1 MTLIRKIRTGLR
13 PLVILLIIVLGLPAC
28 SGYPV
33 KNEVDPPAGH
43 SALDSWLE
51 DTLIPYLVR
60 QLGQHPRFKGQP
72 VLLVGMHG
80 DDVRPRVDDLTAEI
94 RAKIID
100 ALLKEPGLD
109 LAWRRNDQFRQHHQ
123 SYEDG
128 ACGDYRKVRY
138 YIGLDCG
145 LTQSERKLYVK
156 VRALN
161 LAEKKWVAGFGQ
173 SWAGW
178 PTAAERAALAREQ
191 PDESLRGRRR
201 LPFSDEQP
209 DLLAAYLARNLSC
222 LLQQAASEDLVVHVV
237 KPPENAP
244 ALIKTTLELV
254 EKYLARLREIEV
266 TDDPNQANVSVVV
279 EIHTIHQDLHQIWV
293 FARYRRDE
301 KYLPGAET
309 EAYVLITAPEPAPVA
324 GIPNERPYTP
334 SPTAHGMSN
343 STEIIASFDLLTPLN
358 QKTCLTGTPWQSGV
372 RRIGPH
378 ARLPGG
384 GCLAVEVTLGAA
396 AYVFLVGQDAGGE
409 LTQMFPTTCAGLQKH
424 VAPLHPGRP
433 FQFPSLSDPKAGVLE
448 LAGSPGME
456 RVYAIAITSPDLA
469 ARFAGRLAEVQG
481 LCRFGQRYPDS
492 LTAGNPQRSE
502 DRIYQWQ
509 AYLNRLSADHP
520 ELVQYREISFWHE
533 PR

>member
-1 MTLIRKIRTGLR
+1 MTFIRKIRAGLR
-13 PLVILLIIVLGLPAC
+13 PLVILIILMGLPAC
-28 SGYPV
+28 SGYPE
-33 KNEVDPPAGH
+33 KTEVDPSAGR

-94 RAKIID
+94 RAIIID
-100 ALLKEPGLD
+100 ALLNEPGLD
-109 LAWRRNDQFRQHHQ
+109 LAWRRNDHLRQLYQ

-145 LTQSERKLYVK
+145 LSRLERKLYVN

-161 LAEKKWVAGFGQ
+161 LAEKKWVAGFGK
-173 SWAGW
+173 SWEGW
-178 PTAAERAALAREQ
+178 PTAAQRAALAREQ
-191 PDESLRGRRR
+191 PDEYLRGQRP

-222 LLQQAASEDLVVHVV
+222 LLQQAASEELVVHVV

-244 ALIKTTLELV
+244 AVIKTTLELV
-254 EKYLARLREIEV
+254 GKYLARLRGVEV
-266 TDDPNQANVSVVV
+266 TDDPNQANVGVLV
-279 EIHTIHQDLHQIWV
+279 EIHTIHQDLHHIWV

-301 KYLPGAET
+301 KYLPGAEI
-309 EAYVLITAPEPAPVA
+309 EAYVLIDAHEPAPVA
-324 GIPNERPYTP
+324 GSPNERPYIP
-334 SPTAHGMSN
+334 LPAVHGISN
-343 STEIIASFDLLTPLN
+343 SSEIIASFDLLTPLN
-358 QKTCLTGTPWQSGV
+358 QKSCLTGAPWRSGV
-372 RRIGPH
+372 RRIEPH
-378 ARLPGG
+378 DRLPTGS
-384 GCLAVEVTLGAA
+384 CLAMEISLATP
-396 AYVFLVGQDAGGE
+396 AYVFLVAQDAEGE
-409 LTQMFPTTCAGLQKH
+409 LTQMFPSNCVGFKNTDTQ
-424 VAPLHPGRP
+424 VYPGRR
-433 FQFPSLSDPKAGVLE
+433 FQFPSLSDSKTGILE

-456 RVYAIAITSPDLA
+456 RVFAIAMTSRVLA
-469 ARFAGRLAEVQG
+469 DRFAGRLAEVRG
-481 LCRFGQRYPDS
+481 LCRLGQRFPDNV
-492 LTAGNPQRSE
+492 TTGNLQRSN

-509 AYLNRLSADHP
+509 AYLNRLSADNP

-533 PR
+533 PQ

>member
-1 MTLIRKIRTGLR
+1 MKFIRKAGSELR
-13 PLVILLIIVLGLPAC
+13 PLVILIILMGLSAC
-28 SGYPV
+28 SSYPL

-51 DTLIPYLVR
+51 DTLIPYLIR

-80 DDVRPRVDDLTAEI
+80 DDVRPRVDDLTVEI

-109 LAWRRNDQFRQHHQ
+109 LAWHRMDRFRQYNQ
-123 SYEDG
+123 NYADG
-128 ACGDYRKVRY
+128 SCGDYRQVRY

-145 LTQSERKLYVK
+145 MTQSERKLYVK

-173 SWAGW
+173 SWKGW
-178 PTAAERAALAREQ
+178 PTAAQRAALAHEQ
-191 PDESLRGRRR
+191 ADEYLRGRRP
-201 LPFSDEQP
+201 LPFSDDQP
-209 DLLAAYLARNLSC
+209 DLLAAYLAHNLSC

-237 KPPENAP
+237 NPPENAP
-244 ALIKTTLELV
+244 AVIKTTLELV
-254 EKYLARLREIEV
+254 GKYLAQLREVEV
-266 TDDPNQANVSVVV
+266 TDAPNQANVSVVI

-293 FARYRRDE
+293 FARYRRDG

-309 EAYVLITAPEPAPVA
+309 EAYVLIDARKPAPFA
-324 GIPNERPYTP
+324 GIPNERPYP
-334 SPTAHGMSN
+334 PLPADPGMSN
-343 STEIIASFDLLTPLN
+343 STEIIASFELLTPVN
-358 QKTCLTGTPWQSGV
+358 QKSCLTAAPWQSGV
-372 RRIGPH
+372 RRIEPH
-378 ARLPGG
+378 ALLPGG
-384 GCLAVEVTLGAA
+384 GCLAVEVTLAA
-396 AYVFLVGQDAGGE
+396 TAYVFLVGQDAGGE
-409 LTQMFPTTCAGLQKH
+409 LTRMFPTTCAGSQKH
-424 VAPLHPGRP
+424 AAQLPPGRP

-448 LAGSPGME
+448 LAGLPGME

-469 ARFAGRLAEVQG
+469 ARFAGCLAEVQG
-481 LCRFGQRYPDS
+481 LCRSGQRFPDDLS
-492 LTAGNPQRSE
+492 AGNPQRSD